1 MMQFSYY
8 ESCVYR
14 LMIFFMFSA
23 VRQLLVITKKM
34 RQDVIKDI
42 IYSHQIEYYCSL
54 SYELVIVHNTWTQFV
69 VCNALGKSSHEHK
82 LFVFL
87 QYPFRNWQ
95 SLPYVDAIHFS
106 GASS

>member
-1 MMQFSYY
+1 MQFSYY

-54 SYELVIVHNTWTQFV
+54 SYELVIVHNT
-69 VCNALGKSSHEHK
+69 
-82 LFVFL
+82 
-87 QYPFRNWQ
+87 
-95 SLPYVDAIHFS
+95 
-106 GASS
+106 